1 MTAKKNNNQN
11 QKLHNTRSATKTMK
25 KPTKQHIMDNI
36 NAGNKTI
43 EKLLNDGSFS
53 QREIKEQQKREAQC
67 LEEEAK
73 AALNRQQLE
82 QNIVNETYGKGS
94 KTPNANAEDKTAP
107 HNDDIN
113 DIDMQDSNDGF
124 IVVTK
129 PSKFTAIT
137 PADNFSSKFNASKR
151 QTADKICAKMQGY
164 LGSTVYI
171 HKRTNYIQV
180 FFDNSES
187 LETLKQKIFTK
198 QNDSTFQFVDLESVK
213 QTPTS
218 EQIDLENAT
227 TIQVIDIPLG
237 VKLLLFVQIS
247 NNLEI
252 LPGLLHKLVACTNTL
267 SLHMKHNKWSNPF
280 SILFGLFSS

>member
-1 MTAKKNNNQN
+1 MTVKKNNNQN
-11 QKLHNTRSATKTMK
+11 QKLHNTCSASKSTKK
-25 KPTKQHIMDNI
+25 STKYIIDNI

-43 EKLLNDGSFS
+43 EKLFNDGSSS
-53 QREIKEQQKREAQC
+53 QREIKEQQKREAQR

-73 AALNRQQLE
+73 ATLNGQQLE
-82 QNIVNETYGKGS
+82 QNIVNETYGERS
-94 KTPNANAEDKTAP
+94 ITPTANAEDKTAP
-107 HNDDIN
+107 QNDDIN
-113 DIDMQDSNDGF
+113 DIDMQDSTDGF

-198 QNDSTFQFVDLESVK
+198 QDDSTFQFVDLKSVK
-213 QTPTS
+213 QTPH
-218 EQIDLENAT
+218 LN
-227 TIQVIDIPLG
+227 
-237 VKLLLFVQIS
+237 KLIWKMLK
-247 NNLEI
+247 
-252 LPGLLHKLVACTNTL
+252 PYK
-267 SLHMKHNKWSNPF
+267 
-280 SILFGLFSS
+280 